1 MTPLA
6 YSIPEVCSLA
16 GAGRTSVYEAI
27 NDGKLIAHKRGSR
40 TIIFSRDLDRW
51 LDSLPQIEAKQAKP
65 GGPVS
70 DVPSTNDARGD
81 VTGHKLRSRA

>member
-40 TIIFSRDLDRW
+40 TIIFLSDLQLW
-51 LDSLPQIEAKQAKP
+51 LDSLPRIEAKHAKP
-65 GGPVS
+65 GGLVS
-70 DVPSTNDARGD
+70 DVLPTHDAP
-81 VTGHKLRSRA
+81 GHKRRSRA

>member
-40 TIIFSRDLDRW
+40 TIIFSGDLQRW
-51 LDSLPQIEAKQAKP
+51 LDSLPQVEAKHAKP
-65 GGPVS
+65 VGSVS
-70 DVPSTNDARGD
+70 DVPSTHDAHRD
-81 VTGHKLRSRA
+81 ATGHRPRSRA